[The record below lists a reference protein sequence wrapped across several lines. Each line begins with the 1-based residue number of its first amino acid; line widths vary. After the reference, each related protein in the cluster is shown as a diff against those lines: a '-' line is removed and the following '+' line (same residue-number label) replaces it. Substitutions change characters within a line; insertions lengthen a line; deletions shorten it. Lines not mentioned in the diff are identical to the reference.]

1 MKVAIM
7 MRTMDKDSGF
17 RAMTGSMTAA
27 MVRQAPEVSYLLIY
41 KTPKWLGEFAA
52 FPNVKEVLVEMKSNF
67 LWDQVAVPKVAWR
80 ERADVIYNTKFFVP
94 FLSPCPVTMGVQ
106 EPSWFTRGDEYEKWD
121 RRYQKLMFPLSIRKC
136 AHVFPNSTFI
146 LEENQRVLNMSLR
159 HSTVTYSAAD
169 PRFRP
174 ETDNA
179 KLAAFRR
186 KYSLPEQFILVVTRV
201 RHIGVKNSGFFPGKS
216 PEIAYHA
223 FLRVRDRIPH
233 HLVFAGD
240 GVRDYM
246 QHKAGIGA
254 DFERVQF
261 VDFVPYEEIHLLYN
275 VADIF
280 VNPCVYEGCPNTV
293 LQAMACGRPVI
304 VASEGGSADVA
315 AGAALLTKPLD
326 AIDLSEKLLAVATDP
341 ALRKALAAK
350 SLQRSK
356 RFTWEQAAADTLSA
370 LKRVVGNGRKRHLL
384 PIVLVSILGKMTIA
398 FDEIVANVLPY
409 LTALGLDG

>member
-17 RAMTGSMTAA
+17 RAMTESLTAA
-27 MVRQAPEVSYLLIY
+27 MVRQSPEVSYLLIY
-41 KTPKWLGEFAA
+41 KTPKWLGKFAA
-52 FPNVKEVLVEMKSNF
+52 YPNVKEVLVEMKSNF
-67 LWDQVAVPKVAWR
+67 LWDQVAVPMVACK

-94 FLSPCPVTMGVQ
+94 FLSSCPVTMGVQ
-106 EPSWFTRGDEYEKWD
+106 EPSWFTRGAEYEKWD
-121 RRYQKLMFPLSIRKC
+121 RRYQKLMFPLSLRKC

-146 LEENQRVLNMSLR
+146 LEENRRVLNMSLS

-169 PRFRP
+169 PRFKP
-174 ETDNA
+174 EPDSA

-186 KYSLPEQFILVVTRV
+186 KYGLPERFILVVTRV
-201 RHIGVKNSGFFPGKS
+201 LHIGVKNSGFFPGKN
-216 PEIAYHA
+216 PEVAYHA

-233 HLVFAGD
+233 RLVFAGD
-240 GVRDYM
+240 RVREYM
-246 QHKAGIGA
+246 RGKAGIGA

-261 VDFVPYEEIHLLYN
+261 LDFVPYEEMHFLYN
-275 VADIF
+275 LADIF
-280 VNPCVYEGCPNTV
+280 VNPCVYEGCPNSV

-315 AGAALLTKPLD
+315 AGAALMTKPLD
-326 AIDLSEKLLAVATDP
+326 PIDLSEKLLAVATDP
-341 ALRKALAAK
+341 MLRKALAAK

-356 RFTWEQAAADTLSA
+356 RFTWEQSAADTLSA
-370 LKRVVGNGRKRHLL
+370 LKRVVGNGSKRHVL
-384 PIVLVSILGKMTIA
+384 PMVLVSILGRMTNA
-398 FDEIVANVLPY
+398 FDGLVANVLPY